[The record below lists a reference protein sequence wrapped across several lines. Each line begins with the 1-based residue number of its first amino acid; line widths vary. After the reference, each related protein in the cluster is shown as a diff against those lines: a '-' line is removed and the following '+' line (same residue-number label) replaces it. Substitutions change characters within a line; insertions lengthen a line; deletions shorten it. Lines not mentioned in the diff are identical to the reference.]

1 MGCVESVV
9 VSGCRG
15 NVLECTGRSKLWNA
29 SVLEC
34 NLENT
39 LEITFGTFQ
48 VLHFLEYPYFLIGT
62 RFGTPLFRNAPGN
75 PTGRSKIWNAPI
87 FGTPLFSTLK
97 SDWIL
102 AGICL
107 DILERPFSDF
117 GMSRNHFRGTAGLQE
132 SI

>member
-48 VLHFLEYPYFLIGT
+48 VLQFLEYPYFLIGT

-75 PTGRSKIWNAPI
+75 PTGRSKIWNAPVLECL
-87 FGTPLFSTLK
+87 FWNAPLGKPLRNIVWDVWSVHF
-97 SDWIL
+97 
-102 AGICL
+102 
-107 DILERPFSDF
+107 LECP
-117 GMSRNHFRGTAGLQE
+117 
-132 SI
+132 